1 MSTIAAIIGRVLL
14 ALLFVVSGAG
24 KLLDVAGTEAVITG
38 VGLPAGLAIPA
49 GLFEILAGLALGL
62 GLATRLVSLLL
73 FVFVGFSILF
83 FHNRFTDPLQLS
95 QALKNLAI
103 MGGMLLVFA
112 HSQMWWSWDSMRRER
127 SSARTVRT
135 VERERDET
143 TLEAERRI
151 HAAELRAARAE
162 GRVEAVQGTVPV
174 DAPARFADVDG
185 DGVPVPRRRRWWQ

>member
-1 MSTIAAIIGRVLL
+1 MSTIAAVIGRVLI

-24 KLLDVAGTEAVITG
+24 KLLNVAGTEAMITG
-38 VGLPAGLAIPA
+38 VGLPAGLAIPT
-49 GLFEILAGLALGL
+49 GILEILAGLALGL

-73 FVFVGFSILF
+73 FVFIGFSILF
-83 FHNRFTDPLQLS
+83 FHNRFTDPMQLT

-127 SSARTVRT
+127 RTAHALRDG
-135 VERERDET
+135 ERRVDET
-143 TLEAERRI
+143 TLEAERSV

-162 GRVEAVQGTVPV
+162 ARAEAVQGAVPV
-174 DAPARFADVDG
+174 DGRRVVADVDG
-185 DGVPVPRRRRWWQ
+185 DGVPEPRRRRWWE